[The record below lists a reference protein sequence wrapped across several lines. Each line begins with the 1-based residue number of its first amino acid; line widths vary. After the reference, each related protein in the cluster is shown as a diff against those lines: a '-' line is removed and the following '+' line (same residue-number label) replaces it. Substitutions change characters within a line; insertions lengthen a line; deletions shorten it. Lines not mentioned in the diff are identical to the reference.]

1 MLRYLVEQL
10 VLECFGKNAYMM
22 LACSSASTTLT
33 EGVRLGLVTSEE
45 WDAERVRYG
54 NLWNYVGD

>member
-10 VLECFGKNAYMM
+10 VLECFGKSAYMM
-22 LACSSASTTLT
+22 LACSSVSTTLA
-33 EGVRLGLVTSEE
+33 EGVRLGLVTPEEMESE
-45 WDAERVRYG
+45 RIRYG